1 MRVLGDVPE
10 IGENAVTAVFGV
22 REIFL
27 AQCADETGFAELRGA
42 IALAVTVGRRHE
54 QELLPGDEVAHQR
67 GQKAQD
73 LAAVKALG
81 TLFGSVF
88 HLQRVLPVGARQEG
102 RFFQPC
108 RISRVFMWPPVVDMR
123 AGSIFRCVRVSW
135 RRVLAFLRRLHES
148 EALAR

>member
-1 MRVLGDVPE
+1 MA
-10 IGENAVTAVFGV
+10 ISM
-22 REIFL
+22 
-27 AQCADETGFAELRGA
+27 AQRGDETGFAELRGA

-73 LAAVKALG
+73 LPAVKAKG
-81 TLFGSVF
+81 PIFRSVF

-102 RFFQPC
+102 RFFQP
-108 RISRVFMWPPVVDMR
+108 RWVSRVFMRPPVVDRR